1 MIFDPPGRAAPCG
14 RWLCTRARPAK
25 HDAPDA
31 VRTVRSTKRANRAR
45 AKEFARRSRC
55 RVAWSG
61 PAPGT
66 RVPRVSK
73 PALISNRRV
82 ITIALELE
90 LARVWRGY
98 LVFFSLGA
106 C

>member
-1 MIFDPPGRAAPCG
+1 MIFDAAPRVLMVVYTRTTGQARRTG
-14 RWLCTRARPAK
+14 RGPDGTINEARGPRSRK
-25 HDAPDA
+25 RICET
-31 VRTVRSTKRANRAR
+31 VTLSRRVVRS
-45 AKEFARRSRC
+45 RS
-55 RVAWSG
+55 
-61 PAPGT
+61 
-66 RVPRVSK
+66 RVSK